1 MENQN
6 FSIEFLNVKSRKVK
20 LPKTFSLLIFI
31 CLLVSIFSFIT
42 KPQERSTSLRLEL
55 FSSNVEQSV
64 NFYSKILN
72 FSIEGDSINQS
83 YQQVINGSV
92 ILGIGPEAKLPEDH
106 FLKLKESDSRRG
118 IGVEIVLEVD
128 DVLSIYQRVMQSG
141 YPIHTEI
148 NDRPWGLTDF
158 RLIDP
163 DGYYIRVTSRKD

>member
-1 MENQN
+1 MKYSQDRNA
-6 FSIEFLNVKSRKVK
+6 
-20 LPKTFSLLIFI
+20 
-31 CLLVSIFSFIT
+31 
-42 KPQERSTSLRLEL
+42 SLRLEL

-72 FSIEGDSINQS
+72 FSIVGDSISQS

-92 ILGIGPEAKLPEDH
+92 ILGIGPDVKLPVDH

-128 DVLSIYQRVMQSG
+128 NVLSIYQRVKGSG
-141 YPIHTEI
+141 YPIRTKLQE
-148 NDRPWGLTDF
+148 RPWGLTDF